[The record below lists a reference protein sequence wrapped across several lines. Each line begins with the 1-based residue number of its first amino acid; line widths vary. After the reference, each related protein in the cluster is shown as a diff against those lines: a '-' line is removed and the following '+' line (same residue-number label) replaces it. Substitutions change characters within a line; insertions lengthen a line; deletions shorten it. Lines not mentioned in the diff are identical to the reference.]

1 MMIIEELKKDIN
13 NSLKEVQG
21 NIGKLEEDLKEKT

>member
-1 MMIIEELKKDIN
+1 MIIEELKKDIN